1 MNDTT
6 ELNICSN
13 QYHERSK
20 DVLTTREKRAM
31 YMVRLRGERDSEYR
45 RIEREN
51 NARAMRR
58 KRLEDPLYRENE
70 RQRNRAHMARIR
82 RENSLY
88 RQQEHL
94 KNRDRMA
101 SKRHSLLPQ
110 PAQTN
115 SIYKTLENN
124 LQSSHISLISYQ
136 THFEISTDPKQRT
149 EYQFLQHI
157 DVFCRQ
163 NGITSH
169 SDNDTPS

>member
-1 MNDTT
+1 MSNTT

-13 QYHERSK
+13 QYDERCK
-20 DVLTTREKRAM
+20 EALTNREKRAM
-31 YMVRLRGERDSEYR
+31 YMVQLRGERDSEYR

-70 RQRNRAHMARIR
+70 RQRNRVHMATIR

-94 KNRDRMA
+94 KNRHRMA
-101 SKRHSLLPQ
+101 LKRQSP
-110 PAQTN
+110 PSQTN

-124 LQSSHISLISYQ
+124 LQSSHISFIPYETHLQIS
-136 THFEISTDPKQRT
+136 SDPKQRT
-149 EYQFLQHI
+149 EYKFLQHI
-157 DVFCRQ
+157 HVFCRQ
-163 NGITSH
+163 NDILSH
-169 SDNDTPS
+169 SDNDTSS

>member
-1 MNDTT
+1 MNNTT
-6 ELNICSN
+6 ELSTCSN

-31 YMVRLRGERDSEYR
+31 YMVQLRGERDSEYR

-70 RQRNRAHMARIR
+70 RQRNRAHMATIR

-94 KNRDRMA
+94 KNRHRMA
-101 SKRHSLLPQ
+101 SKRHSLPQ
-110 PAQTN
+110 SAGTN

-124 LQSSHISLISYQ
+124 LQSSHISFIPYQ
-136 THFEISTDPKQRT
+136 THFEISTEPKQRI
-149 EYQFLQHI
+149 EYKFLQHI

-163 NGITSH
+163 NDITSH

>member
-1 MNDTT
+1 MNNTT
-6 ELNICSN
+6 EFRVCSN
-13 QYHERSK
+13 QYHERSTEA
-20 DVLTTREKRAM
+20 LTTREKRAM

-58 KRLEDPLYRENE
+58 RRLEDPLYRENE
-70 RQRNRAHMARIR
+70 RQRNRAHMATIR

-94 KNRDRMA
+94 KNRHQKV
-101 SKRHSLLPQ
+101 SKHHSLPK
-110 PAQTN
+110 PVQTN

-124 LQSSHISLISYQ
+124 LQSSHISFIPYQ
-136 THFEISTDPKQRT
+136 THFEISTDPQQRT
-149 EYQFLQHI
+149 EYKFLQHI

-163 NGITSH
+163 NDSASH
-169 SDNDTPS
+169 SDNDAPS